1 MQQDLAHGQP
11 PHQGVIRIGLDAVDA
26 VREALLARRSGG
38 PVAIVAD
45 QAVVGL
51 AGRIGHGLQGVGID
65 ARLCTMVA
73 DERSKSLDTVGSLAS
88 QLLAHGVTRAGVVV
102 AVGGGIVGDTAG
114 FVAATYM
121 RGVRCIQVPTTL
133 LAMVDAAIGG
143 KSAVNVVLRDGS
155 LAKNAVG
162 AFAMP
167 ELVVCD
173 PSALNTLPPR
183 EMQCGLAECV
193 KHALLADAG
202 LADWLA
208 AHAMAVV
215 GKDTAAIAELVARA
229 AAVKVAIVDRDPTE
243 QGDRALL
250 NLGHTY
256 AHAIEARH
264 DDCVKHGE
272 AVAIGLVAAMTVASR
287 LGRIGHAQVEAL
299 QALLERLGLPTR
311 LQDVVGAPDPA
322 ATLRRC
328 MDLDKKRAGRGLVLV
343 LPEGPIG
350 AGLVESPPED
360 AVMAGWSAVGA
371 G

>member
-1 MQQDLAHGQP
+1 MQHELTCGQP
-11 PHQGVIRIGLDAVDA
+11 PHRSVIRIENDATDT
-26 VREALLARRSGG
+26 VREALRARRPGG

-45 QAVVGL
+45 QSVVAL
-51 AGRIGHGLQGVGID
+51 AGRIGHALQGIGID
-65 ARLCTMVA
+65 ARICTMVA
-73 DERSKSLDTVGSLAS
+73 DERAKSLETVGALSA
-88 QLLAHGVTRAGVVV
+88 QLLTHGITRSGAVI

-114 FVAATYM
+114 FLAATYM

-143 KSAVNVVLRDGS
+143 KTAVNVAMKDGS

-173 PSALNTLPPR
+173 PGSLATLPPR

-193 KHALLADAG
+193 KHALLADAE
-202 LADWLA
+202 LAEWLVA
-208 AHAMAVV
+208 NAMAVV
-215 GKDTAAIAELVARA
+215 GKDTAAIAALVARA

-243 QGDRALL
+243 QGERALL

-264 DDCVKHGE
+264 DDRIKHGE

-287 LGRIGHAQVEAL
+287 LGRVRHAQVEAL
-299 QALLERLGLPTR
+299 QALLERVGLPTR
-311 LQDVVGAPDPA
+311 LQDLVPAPDAA

-328 MDLDKKRAGRGLVLV
+328 MDLDKKRAGKGLVLV
-343 LPEGPIG
+343 LPQGPVG
-350 AGLVESPPED
+350 AGLVEAPPEE
-360 AVMAGWSAVGA
+360 AVLAGWSAVGA
-371 G
+371 A

>member
-1 MQQDLAHGQP
+1 LTFGAP
-11 PHQGVIRIGLDAVDA
+11 RYFATACARERID
-26 VREALLARRSGG
+26 RSGC
-38 PVAIVAD
+38 I
-45 QAVVGL
+45 
-51 AGRIGHGLQGVGID
+51 IGF
-65 ARLCTMVA
+65 
-73 DERSKSLDTVGSLAS
+73 
-88 QLLAHGVTRAGVVV
+88 
-102 AVGGGIVGDTAG
+102 GGGVSGDLAG
-114 FVAATYM
+114 FVAACWM
-121 RGVRCIQVPTTL
+121 RGVRFIQVPTTL

-215 GKDTAAIAELVARA
+215 GKDSAAIAELVARA

-243 QGDRALL
+243 RGDRALL

-272 AVAIGLVAAMTVASR
+272 AVAIGLVAAMTVACR
-287 LGRIGHAQVEAL
+287 LGRIGKCRDAGVVP
-299 QALLERLGLPTR
+299 QASSRPLTCAAIARLA
-311 LQDVVGAPDPA
+311 V
-322 ATLRRC
+322 
-328 MDLDKKRAGRGLVLV
+328 
-343 LPEGPIG
+343 
-350 AGLVESPPED
+350 SPGDSIPYRFT
-360 AVMAGWSAVGA
+360 SPRTP
-371 G
+371 

>member
-1 MQQDLAHGQP
+1 MQHELACGQP
-11 PHQGVIRIGLDAVDA
+11 PHRSVIRIGHDAFDAVQ
-26 VREALLARRSGG
+26 RALAARPAGG

-45 QAVVGL
+45 QAVVAL
-51 AGRIGHGLQGVGID
+51 AGLIAHALQGVGID
-65 ARLCTMVA
+65 ARLCTMAA
-73 DERSKSLDTVGSLAS
+73 DERAKSLETVGSLAA
-88 QLLAHGVTRAGVVV
+88 QLLAHGVTRSGVVV

-114 FVAATYM
+114 FLAATYM
-121 RGVRCIQVPTTL
+121 RGVRCMQVPTTL

-143 KSAVNVVLRDGS
+143 KTAVNVALRDGS

-173 PSALNTLPPR
+173 LATLATLPPR

-193 KHALLADAG
+193 KHALLADGA

-208 AHAMAVV
+208 ANAMAVV
-215 GKDTAAIAELVARA
+215 GKDPAAITELVARA
-229 AAVKVAIVDRDPTE
+229 AAVKVSIVDRDPTE
-243 QGDRALL
+243 QGERALL

-264 DDCVKHGE
+264 DDCIKHGE
-272 AVAIGLVAAMTVASR
+272 AVAIGLVAAMTAASR
-287 LGRIGHAQVEAL
+287 LGRVQHAQVEAL

-311 LQDVVGAPDPA
+311 LQELVAQPDPA

-328 MDLDKKRAGRGLVLV
+328 MDLDKKRAGKGLVLV
-343 LPEGPIG
+343 LPEGPVG
-350 AGLVESPPED
+350 AGLVEAPPEE
-360 AVMAGWSAVGA
+360 AVTAGWSAVGA
-371 G
+371 S

>member
-1 MQQDLAHGQP
+1 MHQDLACGRP
-11 PHQGVIRIGLDAVDA
+11 PQQSVIRIGHDAVDA
-26 VREALLARRSGG
+26 VRQALMSRPAGG

-45 QAVVGL
+45 QAVVAL
-51 AGRIGHGLQGVGID
+51 AGRIGHGLQGLGID

-73 DERSKSLDTVGSLAS
+73 EERTKSFETVGSLAA
-88 QLLAHGVTRAGVVV
+88 QLLAHGVTRAGVVI
-102 AVGGGIVGDTAG
+102 ALGGGIVGDTAG
-114 FVAATYM
+114 FLAATYM
-121 RGVRCIQVPTTL
+121 RGLRCIQVPTTL

-143 KSAVNVVLRDGS
+143 KTAVNVVLRDGS

-173 PSALNTLPPR
+173 PATLVTLPPR

-202 LADWLA
+202 LAEWLA
-208 AHAMAVV
+208 ANAMAVV
-215 GKDTAAIAELVARA
+215 GKDTAAIAGLVARA

-243 QGDRALL
+243 QGERALL

-264 DDCVKHGE
+264 DDRIKHGE

-287 LGRIGHAQVEAL
+287 LGRVRHAQVESL
-299 QALLERLGLPTR
+299 QALLERVGLPTR
-311 LQDVVGAPDPA
+311 LQDLVPSPDSA

-328 MDLDKKRAGRGLVLV
+328 MELDKKRAGKGLVLV
-343 LPEGPIG
+343 LPEGSVG
-350 AGLVESPPED
+350 AGLVEAPPEE
-360 AVMAGWSAVGA
+360 AVLAGWSAVGA
-371 G
+371 A

>member
-1 MQQDLAHGQP
+1 
-11 PHQGVIRIGLDAVDA
+11 
-26 VREALLARRSGG
+26 
-38 PVAIVAD
+38 
-45 QAVVGL
+45 
-51 AGRIGHGLQGVGID
+51 
-65 ARLCTMVA
+65 
-73 DERSKSLDTVGSLAS
+73 
-88 QLLAHGVTRAGVVV
+88 
-102 AVGGGIVGDTAG
+102 VGDTAG
-114 FVAATYM
+114 FLAATYM

-143 KSAVNVVLRDGS
+143 KTAVNVVLRDGS

-173 PSALNTLPPR
+173 PAALATLPPR

-202 LADWLA
+202 LPEWLTA
-208 AHAMAVV
+208 NAMSVV
-215 GKDTAAIAELVARA
+215 GKDAATIIQLVARA

-243 QGDRALL
+243 QGERALL

-264 DDCVKHGE
+264 DDRIKHGE
-272 AVAIGLVAAMTVASR
+272 AVAIGLIAAMTAASR
-287 LGRIGHAQVEAL
+287 LGRVRHAQVEAL
-299 QALLERLGLPTR
+299 EALLERVGLPTR
-311 LQDVVGAPDPA
+311 LQDVVSSPDPA

-328 MDLDKKRAGRGLVLV
+328 MDLDKKRAGRGLVMV
-343 LPEGPIG
+343 LPEGPVG
-350 AGLVESPPED
+350 AGLVEAPPED

-371 G
+371 A

>member
-1 MQQDLAHGQP
+1 MQHELACGRP
-11 PHQGVIRIGLDAVDA
+11 PHRSVIRIEPDAANA
-26 VREALLARRSGG
+26 VRGALHARPSGG
-38 PVAIVAD
+38 PVAIIAD
-45 QAVVGL
+45 QSVVAV

-65 ARLCTMVA
+65 ARVCTMAA
-73 DERSKSLDTVGSLAS
+73 DERAKSLETVGSLAA
-88 QLLAHGVTRAGVVV
+88 QLMAHGITRAGVVV

-114 FVAATYM
+114 FLAATYM

-143 KSAVNVVLRDGS
+143 KTAVNVVLRDGS

-173 PSALNTLPPR
+173 PGVLATLPPR

-193 KHALLADAG
+193 KHALLADGG
-202 LADWLA
+202 LAEWLA
-208 AHAMAVV
+208 ANAMAVV
-215 GKDTAAIAELVARA
+215 GKDTGAIAQLVARA

-243 QGDRALL
+243 QGERALL

-264 DDCVKHGE
+264 DDRIKHGE
-272 AVAIGLVAAMTVASR
+272 AVAIGLVAAMSVASR
-287 LGRIGHAQVEAL
+287 LGRVRHAQVEAL
-299 QALLERLGLPTR
+299 QALLERVGLPTM
-311 LQDVVGAPDPA
+311 LKDLVPAPDAA

-328 MDLDKKRAGRGLVLV
+328 MELDKKRAGKGLVLV
-343 LPEGPIG
+343 LPHGPVG
-350 AGLVESPPED
+350 AGLVEAPPEE
-360 AVMAGWSAVGA
+360 AVMAGWAAVGA
-371 G
+371 A

>member
-1 MQQDLAHGQP
+1 MQHELACGRP
-11 PHQGVIRIGLDAVDA
+11 PHRSVIRIEPDAADA
-26 VREALLARRSGG
+26 VRGALLARPAGG

-45 QAVVGL
+45 QAVVAL

-65 ARLCTMVA
+65 ARICTMVA
-73 DERSKSLDTVGSLAS
+73 DERAKSLETVGSLAS
-88 QLLAHGVTRAGVVV
+88 QLLAHGITRAGVVV

-114 FVAATYM
+114 FLAATYM

-143 KSAVNVVLRDGS
+143 KTAVNVVLRDGS

-173 PSALNTLPPR
+173 PGALGTLPPR

-202 LADWLA
+202 LAPWLA
-208 AHAMAVV
+208 ASAMAVV
-215 GKDTAAIAELVARA
+215 GKDRDAIAELVTRA

-243 QGDRALL
+243 QGERALL
-250 NLGHTY
+250 NLGHTF

-264 DDCVKHGE
+264 DDRIKHGE

-287 LGRIGHAQVEAL
+287 LGRVRHAQVEAL
-299 QALLERLGLPTR
+299 QSLLERVGLPTR
-311 LQDVVGAPDPA
+311 LQDLVPAPDA
-322 ATLRRC
+322 AQTLRRC
-328 MDLDKKRAGRGLVLV
+328 MELDKKRAGRGLVLV
-343 LPEGPIG
+343 LPDGETG
-350 AGLVESPPED
+350 AGLVEAPPED
-360 AVMAGWSAVGA
+360 AVMAGWSAIGA
-371 G
+371 S